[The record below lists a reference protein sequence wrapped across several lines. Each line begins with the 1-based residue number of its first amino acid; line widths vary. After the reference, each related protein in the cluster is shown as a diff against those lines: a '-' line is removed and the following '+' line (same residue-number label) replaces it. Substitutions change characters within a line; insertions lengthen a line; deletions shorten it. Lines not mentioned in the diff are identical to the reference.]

1 MELELADV
9 SLRATLEN
17 GLTMHSERAAREGV
31 ALGLRLEPEEISVR
45 ADERKIR
52 QVVFNLLSNAVKLT
66 PSGGRVDVV
75 ALRTRRRRRGGSLR
89 HRPRDRPGGP
99 GA

>member
-17 GLTMHSERAAREGV
+17 GADDARRAGAARRGRARAAARAG
-31 ALGLRLEPEEISVR
+31 GDRDQ

-66 PSGGRVDVV
+66 P
-75 ALRTRRRRRGGSLR
+75 
-89 HRPRDRPGGP
+89 P
-99 GA
+99 GAASTFSRA

>member
-1 MELELADV
+1 MELELDDV
-9 SLRATLEN
+9 SLRETLET
-17 GLTMHSERAAREGV
+17 GLTMHAERAARDGV

-66 PSGGRVDVV
+66 PPAGASTSSPSARPTGSRWPS
-75 ALRTRRRRRGGSLR
+75 RTRARGS
-89 HRPRDRPGGP
+89 RPRTRS
-99 GA
+99 